1 MKQALKKKD
10 ELLTISQL
18 ADLGGISQR
27 TIHLHEKRGFI
38 TSIRNSE
45 SGNRYFTKDMLFRV
59 QKISQLQ
66 TIGLSIKEISE
77 VLPLYLNESDNGVK
91 GKEKALSILRDHLA
105 ETDSKLEQ
113 LGKLREGIVASIARM
128 ELLLEQYRELNKN
141 KETD

>member
-1 MKQALKKKD
+1 MEPELKKNNH
-10 ELLTISQL
+10 LLTISQL
-18 ADLGGISQR
+18 AGLAGISKR

-45 SGNRYFTKDMLFRV
+45 NGNRYFTNDMLFRI

-77 VLPLYLNESDNGVK
+77 VLPLYLDGNDNGVK
-91 GKEKALSILRDHLA
+91 GKEKALSILHDHLA
-105 ETDSKLEQ
+105 ETDCKLEQ

-128 ELLLEQYRELNKN
+128 ELLLEQYRQLNREK
-141 KETD
+141 